1 MFKITDVFMIL
12 LLIINFVITLKV
24 IGDIVNKCCTLKEH
38 ELRKNKKKI
47 KTLVMITV
55 INMSIM
61 ILLVLTYFLIRF
73 NSSVNFIFNVNTV
86 AKEYYKEVDKDEL
99 LKTAFSSVLDELND
113 PYSKILESKD
123 IDFFDGK
130 KLDFGYGILLEN
142 DEAYINH
149 LNENVVEQNT
159 IKNND
164 KIISVNGINVEGK
177 TEDEIVQL
185 FNDINSNYTI
195 QIERDNKLLEFNL
208 SLQSLDFENVTST
221 IYEEDNQKIGY
232 IKLESFTL
240 DSYDEFKSAFDE
252 LNNSNITSLIIDL
265 RDNLGG
271 EQSNMINIASLFLS
285 NDKVIFKAQKRN
297 KEEIVY
303 SKGKEGV
310 SYPIVFLSNNNTAS
324 SSEILILALKEGC
337 NAKLI
342 GTQTYGKGIGQSVYI
357 AKDYMYQ
364 ITSEYWTSP
373 SGVSVNDVGI
383 TPDIIVENFNENDL
397 QLQKAKEY
405 IKSLK

>member
-24 IGDIVNKCCTLKEH
+24 IGDIVNKCCALKEH

-47 KTLVMITV
+47 KTLVMITI

-61 ILLVLTYFLIRF
+61 ILLVLAYFLIRF

-86 AKEYYKEVDKDEL
+86 AKEYYKEIDKDEL

-240 DSYDEFKSAFDE
+240 DSYNEFKSAFDE

-303 SKGKEGV
+303 SKGKEDV

-373 SGVSVNDVGI
+373 SGVSVNNVGI

>member
-47 KTLVMITV
+47 KTLVMITI

-61 ILLVLTYFLIRF
+61 ILLVLAYFLIRF

-208 SLQSLDFENVTST
+208 ILQSLDFENVTST
-221 IYEEDNQKIGY
+221 IYEENNQKIGY

-240 DSYDEFKSAFDE
+240 DSYNEFKSAFDE

-303 SKGKEGV
+303 SKGKEDV

>member
-47 KTLVMITV
+47 KTLVMITI

-61 ILLVLTYFLIRF
+61 ILLVLAYFLIRF

-240 DSYDEFKSAFDE
+240 DSYNEFKSAFDE

-303 SKGKEGV
+303 SKGKEDV

-405 IKSLK
+405 IKLLK

>member
-47 KTLVMITV
+47 KTLVMITI

-61 ILLVLTYFLIRF
+61 ILLVLAYFLIRF

-86 AKEYYKEVDKDEL
+86 AKEYYKEIDKDEL

-185 FNDINSNYTI
+185 FKDINSNYTI

-240 DSYDEFKSAFDE
+240 DSYNEFKSAFDE

-303 SKGKEGV
+303 SKGKEDV

>member
-1 MFKITDVFMIL
+1 M
-12 LLIINFVITLKV
+12 
-24 IGDIVNKCCTLKEH
+24 
-38 ELRKNKKKI
+38 
-47 KTLVMITV
+47 
-55 INMSIM
+55 
-61 ILLVLTYFLIRF
+61 
-73 NSSVNFIFNVNTV
+73 
-86 AKEYYKEVDKDEL
+86 
-99 LKTAFSSVLDELND
+99 
-113 PYSKILESKD
+113 
-123 IDFFDGK
+123 
-130 KLDFGYGILLEN
+130 DFGYGILLEN

-240 DSYDEFKSAFDE
+240 DSYNEFKSAFDE

-303 SKGKEGV
+303 SKGKEDI

>member
-47 KTLVMITV
+47 KTLVMITI

-240 DSYDEFKSAFDE
+240 DSYNEFKSAFDE

-303 SKGKEGV
+303 SKGKEDV

>member
-47 KTLVMITV
+47 KTLVMITI

-61 ILLVLTYFLIRF
+61 ILLVLAYFLIRF

-86 AKEYYKEVDKDEL
+86 AKEYYKEIDKDEL

-240 DSYDEFKSAFDE
+240 DSYNEFKSAFDE

-285 NDKVIFKAQKRN
+285 NDKVIFKPQKRN

-303 SKGKEGV
+303 SKGKEDV

>member
-12 LLIINFVITLKV
+12 LLIINFVITLKA

-240 DSYDEFKSAFDE
+240 DSYNEFKSAFDE

-303 SKGKEGV
+303 SKGKEDI

>member
-47 KTLVMITV
+47 KTLVMITI

-61 ILLVLTYFLIRF
+61 ILLVLAYFLIRF

-240 DSYDEFKSAFDE
+240 DSYNEFKSAFDE

-285 NDKVIFKAQKRN
+285 NDKVIFKPQKRN

-303 SKGKEGV
+303 SKGKEDV

>member
-12 LLIINFVITLKV
+12 LLIINFVITLKA

-303 SKGKEGV
+303 SKGKEDI

>member
-47 KTLVMITV
+47 KTLVMITI

-61 ILLVLTYFLIRF
+61 ILLVLAYFLIRF

-86 AKEYYKEVDKDEL
+86 AKEYYKEIDKDEL

-149 LNENVVEQNT
+149 LNEHIVEQNT

-240 DSYDEFKSAFDE
+240 DSYNEFKSAFDE

-303 SKGKEGV
+303 SKGKEDV
-310 SYPIVFLSNNNTAS
+310 SYSIVFLSNNNTAS

-373 SGVSVNDVGI
+373 SGVSVNNVGI